1 MTTKKT
7 TDSPLAVARA
17 ARLIARASMSGA
29 LATSR
34 RAAQESGQPYV
45 SKVGLALDL
54 GGQPIF
60 LFSTLAAHT
69 QDLIADPRCSLLV
82 EAPETTANP
91 LESARAT
98 LVGQARKLRG
108 REAEAAREAYLLR
121 HPGAVLYADF
131 GDFAFWRLAVD
142 KIHYVAGFG
151 TAKWVKA
158 RDYRVDPG
166 NIGSVTTRIINDLNG
181 PKKEELS
188 LAMGQKCSFKA
199 VLIDSDGALIA
210 GPKGRMQRLDFPS
223 PAKDARAWRTR
234 FAACVKRKK

>member
-1 MTTKKT
+1 MSTKGM
-7 TDSPLAVARA
+7 TDSTVAVARA

-34 RAAQESGQPYV
+34 RAAHDTGQPYV

-54 GGQPIF
+54 SGQPIF

-69 QDLIADPRCSLLV
+69 QDLLADPRCSVLV
-82 EAPETTANP
+82 EAPETKDNP

-98 LVGQARKLRG
+98 LIGKARQLRG
-108 REAEAAREAYLLR
+108 READAAREVYLSR
-121 HPGAVLYADF
+121 HPGAVLYANF

-166 NIGSVTTRIINDLNG
+166 NIEAVSMRIINDLNG
-181 PKKEELS
+181 PKKEDLS
-188 LAMGQKCSFKA
+188 HAMGQKHAFKA
-199 VLIDSDGALIA
+199 LLIDPDGALLS

-223 PAKDARAWRTR
+223 SAKDARAWRTR
-234 FAACVKRKK
+234 FAACVKRQK